1 MTERGKVRLAW
12 GLFISIVVMLVAG
25 IVLEVLG
32 TAQASG
38 NWEGGGLVGDLIFV
52 VTFSLFP
59 IVGLVLATKRPS
71 NAIGWVMLGIGVAFG
86 LSAATTYGPYALAHG
101 LPGAAATIA
110 LSSWLW
116 VPTIGVAGSFLLLLF
131 PDGHLP
137 SPRWRWFAWFA
148 AAGMV
153 IVSLLITFDPGN
165 LADSGYPQLQNPFG
179 IEALEPVLGFLYPF
193 LLIIPIAFLGS
204 ALSLVLRYRR
214 AAPTERLQIRWL
226 ASAAVII
233 ALAYAIVMVGSIAA
247 PDAGWLPLVQN
258 LVIATFALIPIAI
271 GIAVLRYRLYE
282 IDVVVRK
289 AVIVAAMTALFTVVY
304 VSIVGGIG
312 AAVGAAS
319 TPALS
324 FAAAAVVA
332 LLFQPALARARRFAD
347 RVVYGKRATPY
358 EVLSAFSERV
368 AETYAD
374 EDVLP
379 RMAHVLADAVGADRS
394 DVWLRIGEQLTVSAS
409 WPSDAAPLPARRMT
423 GDEIPALPSDAAF
436 PVEHQGEL
444 LGALTV
450 EMPANDPLDPARSKL
465 VEDLASQAGLV
476 LRNVRLSEDLRARF
490 DELRA
495 AQKRLVAAQDE
506 ERRRLERN
514 IHDGAQQQLVALTVK
529 LRLAEGLV
537 AKDPGRAE
545 TLLQELRA
553 ETQEALEDLRDLARG
568 IYPPLLADKGLAAAL
583 DTQARKSAV
592 PVTVS
597 PDGVGRYA
605 PEIEA
610 AVYFSVLEA
619 LQNVAKYAGAER
631 ASVVLRVDDGRL
643 TFEVVDDGR
652 GFDPT
657 STGYGTGLQGIADRL
672 GALDGSLQVTS
683 APGEGTKVTGGIPI
697 GAS

>member
-12 GLFISIVVMLVAG
+12 GLFISIVVMSAAG
-25 IVLEVLG
+25 ILFEVLG

-38 NWEGGGLVGDLIFV
+38 TWEDGGLVGDLIFI

-86 LSAATTYGPYALAHG
+86 LGAATTYGPYALEHG
-101 LPGAAATIA
+101 MPGAAATIA

-116 VPTIGVAGSFLLLLF
+116 VPMIGVAGSFLLLLF

-148 AAGMV
+148 AVGMAL
-153 IVSLLITFDPGN
+153 VSVAITVDPGD
-165 LADSGYPQLQNPFG
+165 LGDSGYPQLQNPFG
-179 IEALEPVLGFLYPF
+179 IEAMEPVLGFIYP
-193 LLIIPIAFLGS
+193 LLLTIPVAFLGS

-214 AAPTERLQIRWL
+214 AEPTERLQIRWL

-233 ALAYAIVMVGSIAA
+233 ALTYAVAMVGSIAD
-247 PDAGWLPLVQN
+247 PEAGWLPLVQN

-289 AVIVAAMTALFTVVY
+289 AVIVAAMTALFTLVY
-304 VSIVGGIG
+304 VAIVGGIG
-312 AAVGAAS
+312 AAVGASS

-332 LLFQPALARARRFAD
+332 LLFQPALARTRRFAD

-358 EVLSAFSERV
+358 EVLSAFSDRV
-368 AETYAD
+368 AETYSD

-379 RMAHVLADAVGADRS
+379 RMAHVLADAVGADRA

-409 WPSDAAPLPARRMT
+409 WPSDAAPHAPRRMMS
-423 GDEIPALPSDAAF
+423 DELPSLPSDAAF
-436 PVEHQGEL
+436 PVEHRGEL

-465 VEDLASQAGLV
+465 IEDLASQAGLV
-476 LRNVRLSEDLRARF
+476 LRNVRLTEDLRARF
-490 DELRA
+490 DELKA
-495 AQKRLVAAQDE
+495 AQKRLVAAQDQ

-545 TLLQELRA
+545 TMLQELRA
-553 ETQEALEDLRDLARG
+553 ETQDALEDLRDLARG

-583 DTQARKSAV
+583 ETQARKSAV
-592 PVTVS
+592 PVQVS

-605 PEIEA
+605 PEVEA

-619 LQNVAKYAGAER
+619 LQNVAKYAQAEH
-631 ASVVLRVDDGRL
+631 ATVLLHADGEGL
-643 TFEVVDDGR
+643 AFEVVDDGR

-657 STGYGTGLQGIADRL
+657 STGYGTGLQGMADRL
-672 GALDGSLQVTS
+672 GALDGSLRVES
-683 APGEGTKVTGGIPI
+683 VPGEGTRVVGRIPI
-697 GAS
+697 GAA